1 MRACIG
7 AVAAVLTLGAVGLA
21 GCGGD
26 DLPADTRVAVGS
38 KGFVES
44 DVVAAAYAEA
54 LRRVGLDASV
64 VDLGSTAAAARAVAR
79 NRVQLYPE
87 YTGTIWTSLLGL
99 DPVGLLGSSRPDQQR
114 RVTDRLSGDAR
125 FHVFRTAPGSNNAV
139 AACRADSGLRSLAD
153 LTGRSVT
160 VAATPEVFTRPDSG
174 PAIERA
180 YDMRI
185 IPVPTGPD
193 DRYAPVRSGE
203 AECIAAYETDPEIR
217 QLGLRVLDDP
227 KGLLARGVD
236 YRVVPLASGAWW
248 RSLPGGAQERVT
260 EAIDNVSQKM
270 TTAWLR
276 EANRRVAVGAEDPRD
291 VVLELV
297 NISVPGRAAAEG

>member
-1 MRACIG
+1 MRVLIAI
-7 AVAAVLTLGAVGLA
+7 VAAIAIGGPGLA

-64 VDLGSTAAAARAVAR
+64 VDLGSTAAAASALAR
-79 NRVQLYPE
+79 DRVQLYPE
-87 YTGTIWTSLLGL
+87 YTGTVWTSLLGL
-99 DPVGLLGSSRPDQQR
+99 DSLALLGSSRPDQER
-114 RVTDRLSGDAR
+114 RVRARLSGDSR
-125 FHVFRTAPGSNNAV
+125 FHVFATAPGSNNAV

-153 LTGRSVT
+153 TTGKAVR
-160 VAATPEVFTRPDSG
+160 VAGTREVFTRPDAG
-174 PAIERA
+174 PAIEQA
-180 YDMRI
+180 YAMRI

-217 QLGLRVLDDP
+217 QLGLRVLADP

-236 YRVVPLASGAWW
+236 YRVVPIANGQWW
-248 RSLPGGAQERVT
+248 RSLSGGMQARVT
-260 EAIDNVSQKM
+260 SAIDNVSHKM

-276 EANRRVAVGAEDPRD
+276 QANRRVSVGGEEPADL
-291 VVLELV
+291 VLELV
-297 NISVPGRAAAEG
+297 NISVPGRAAAGD